1 MEDSKSEVSFTG
13 VQKLKKLLNILVPV
27 LFVTSIVLFL
37 MRRFLTM
44 IPALSTW
51 LFFIIGTVISVI
63 LSRKFYNWI
72 FVFLVIILTAFY
84 LRSVRIPPW
93 QFLLAIGFS
102 GIICISF
109 YSAFYF
115 LKRFDHNKFLKY
127 IGFSSGII
135 LTSIFM
141 GQMFKI
147 MHWPMGGI
155 LQTVG
160 VILFTPF
167 LFAFI
172 LLLPGSDYVN
182 WSKPDR
188 VVFFRVIIIPMI
200 FIYGLINIMYSIP
213 GIWVMLRTS
222 IAPFGMLNIEL
233 FTKPG
238 ILF

>member
-1 MEDSKSEVSFTG
+1 MEDLKSEISATG
-13 VQKLKKLLNILVPV
+13 RQKLKEIMIILVPALLV
-27 LFVTSIVLFL
+27 ISVVLFL
-37 MRRFLTM
+37 MRKSLSM

-51 LFFIIGTVISVI
+51 LLFIIGTIISVV

-72 FVFLVIILTAFY
+72 FVFLVIILTSFY
-84 LRSVRIPPW
+84 LRSVRMPPW
-93 QFLLAIGFS
+93 ELLLAIGFS
-102 GIICISF
+102 GIICISL

-127 IGFSSGII
+127 IGFFSGII

-155 LQTVG
+155 LQIVG
-160 VILFTPF
+160 VVLFTPF